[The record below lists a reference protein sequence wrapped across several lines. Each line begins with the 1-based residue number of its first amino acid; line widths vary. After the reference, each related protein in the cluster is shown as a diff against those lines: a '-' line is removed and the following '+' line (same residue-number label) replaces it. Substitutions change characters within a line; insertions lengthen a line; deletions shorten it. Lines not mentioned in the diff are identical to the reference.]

1 MRPFDETTRVEPGS
15 SPGASNAS
23 SRPADFGT
31 ESLSDAGTPAE
42 SRMQRL
48 GWGLAHA
55 SVFATVTILL
65 WMLCVW
71 LLASIPP
78 LSDRFTVSLLSVL
91 PAVLVSTALLLRFPT
106 PRPFAVIGLERS
118 ANGFQQLGFGV
129 VLGGGL
135 VLAIVGIQWAAGWVV
150 IEAGGG
156 AATSQPTWE
165 PSLLAGFIGIAIGS
179 AGEELLFRGYGFQQL
194 IRATNPWIAVVGT
207 SVLFGIVHGRNPDF
221 SNVGLLNTVLFGM
234 IFGLALVRHR
244 TLWLP
249 YGMHFGWNIALAA
262 IGANLSGLRIK
273 LTGLTVVPVGP
284 SHWTGGAYG
293 PEASLLT
300 TLAVVAAGV
309 ILWKAPAGRAA
320 GPLLWD

>member
-1 MRPFDETTRVEPGS
+1 
-15 SPGASNAS
+15 
-23 SRPADFGT
+23 
-31 ESLSDAGTPAE
+31 
-42 SRMQRL
+42 MQRL

-55 SVFATVTILL
+55 TLFATITVLL
-65 WMLCVW
+65 WMMCAW
-71 LLASIPP
+71 LLASIPS
-78 LSDRFTVSLLSVL
+78 LSNRFTLSVLSLL

-106 PRPFAVIGLERS
+106 PRPLAVIGLEAS
-118 ANGFQQLGFGV
+118 GKGFQQLGFGV
-129 VLGGGL
+129 ALGGGL
-135 VLAIVGIQWAAGWVV
+135 VLAIVGIQWAAGWVL
-150 IEAGGG
+150 IETGNGTTGAQLTWDPPLIAG
-156 AATSQPTWE
+156 
-165 PSLLAGFIGIAIGS
+165 LLGIAMGS

-194 IRATNPWIAVVGT
+194 IRATNPWFAVVGT
-207 SVLFGIVHGRNPDF
+207 SVLFGIVHDSNPDF
-221 SNVGLLNTVLFGM
+221 SRIALLNTVLFGV

-284 SHWTGGAYG
+284 SYWTGDAYG

-300 TLAVVAAGV
+300 TLAVVAAGL
-309 ILWKAPAGRAA
+309 ILWKAPVRRSP

>member
-1 MRPFDETTRVEPGS
+1 MRPLDETTKGELRT
-15 SPGASNAS
+15 SPPASNS
-23 SRPADFGT
+23 TPDVRT
-31 ESLSDAGTPAE
+31 EPLGVPDVPAE

-55 SVFATVTILL
+55 SLFATVTVLL
-65 WMLCVW
+65 RMMCGW
-71 LLASIPP
+71 LLASIPA
-78 LSDRFTVSLLSVL
+78 LNDRFTLSVL
-91 PAVLVSTALLLRFPT
+91 ALLLAVLASTALLLRFPT
-106 PRPFAVIGLERS
+106 PRPFAVIGVEAS
-118 ANGFQQLGFGV
+118 GKGFQQLGFGV
-129 VLGGGL
+129 TLGGGL
-135 VLAIVGIQWAAGWVV
+135 ALAVAGIQWAAGWVMV
-150 IEAGGG
+150 EAGSGPSS
-156 AATSQPTWE
+156 AQPTWA
-165 PSLLAGFIGIAIGS
+165 SFLAGFIGIAIGS

-207 SVLFGIVHGRNPDF
+207 SVLFGVVHDSNPDF
-221 SNVGLLNTVLFGM
+221 SRVALLNTVLFGM

-284 SHWTGGAYG
+284 SYWTGDAYG

-300 TLAVVAAGV
+300 TLAVVAAGL
-309 ILWKAPAGRAA
+309 IIWKAPVRRSP

>member
-1 MRPFDETTRVEPGS
+1 MPPLDETTKGEPRTSPPASNTSPDVKTEPLGV
-15 SPGASNAS
+15 PGA
-23 SRPADFGT
+23 
-31 ESLSDAGTPAE
+31 PAE
-42 SRMQRL
+42 SRIQRL

-55 SVFATVTILL
+55 SLFATVTVLL
-65 WMLCVW
+65 WMMCGW

-78 LSDRFTVSLLSVL
+78 LNDRFTLSVL
-91 PAVLVSTALLLRFPT
+91 SLLPAVGASTALLLRFPT
-106 PRPFAVIGLERS
+106 PRPFAVIGVEAS
-118 ANGFQQLGFGV
+118 GKGFQQLGFGV
-129 VLGGGL
+129 ALGGGL
-135 VLAIVGIQWAAGWVV
+135 VLAVVGIQWAAGWVV
-150 IEAGGG
+150 VETGVGPSSA
-156 AATSQPTWE
+156 QLTWE
-165 PSLLAGFIGIAIGS
+165 PPFIAGLLGIAMGS

-194 IRATNPWIAVVGT
+194 IRATNPWIAVIGA
-207 SVLFGIVHGRNPDF
+207 SLLFGIGHDSNPDF
-221 SNVGLLNTVLFGM
+221 SPVALLNTVLFGV

-284 SHWTGGAYG
+284 SHWTGDAYG

-300 TLAVVAAGV
+300 TLAVVAAGL
-309 ILWKAPAGRAA
+309 ILWKAPARRSP

>member
-1 MRPFDETTRVEPGS
+1 MRPLDETTKGEPGTS
-15 SPGASNAS
+15 PPTSNGTPDVTTEPPGAPGA
-23 SRPADFGT
+23 
-31 ESLSDAGTPAE
+31 LAE
-42 SRMQRL
+42 SRIQRL

-55 SVFATVTILL
+55 SLFATVTFLL
-65 WMLCVW
+65 WMMCRW

-78 LSDRFTVSLLSVL
+78 LNDRFMLALLALL
-91 PAVLVSTALLLRFPT
+91 PAVLASTALLLRFPA
-106 PRPFAVIGLERS
+106 PRPLTVIGLEAS
-118 ANGFQQLGFGV
+118 GKGFQQLGFGV

-135 VLAIVGIQWAAGWVV
+135 VLAIVGIQWAAGWVLV
-150 IEAGGG
+150 EAGSGPSS
-156 AATSQPTWE
+156 AQQTWE
-165 PSLLAGFIGIAIGS
+165 PSFLAGFIGIAIGA

-194 IRATNPWIAVVGT
+194 IRATNPWITVVGT
-207 SVLFGIVHGRNPDF
+207 SVLFGIVHDSNPDF
-221 SNVGLLNTVLFGM
+221 SRVALLNTILFGM

-284 SHWTGGAYG
+284 SYWTGDAYG

-300 TLAVVAAGV
+300 TLAVVAAGL
-309 ILWKAPAGRAA
+309 IIWKAPVRRSP